1 MPVGKNSIRRVA
13 NNGYSKVK
21 TEAPDMENS
30 TVVAARKT
38 RAPRS
43 TVKPKTTT
51 EDKAK
56 ITAQAETEVG
66 QPDNATMISKTDKS
80 YVNVGDRMPYYLL

>member
-30 TVVAARKT
+30 KIVTIKKST
-38 RAPRS
+38 
-43 TVKPKTTT
+43 TVKNASTKK
-51 EDKAK
+51 DNAVSDNVNLVKAK
-56 ITAQAETEVG
+56 GILTPVDTKTE
-66 QPDNATMISKTDKS
+66 KS
-80 YVNVGDRMPYYLL
+80 FVNVGDDMPYYLL

>member
-30 TVVAARKT
+30 KIVTIRKST
-38 RAPRS
+38 
-43 TVKPKTTT
+43 TVKSTSKKKDN
-51 EDKAK
+51 ELSDKVNAVKAK
-56 ITAQAETEVG
+56 ETLS
-66 QPDNATMISKTDKS
+66 PIDTKTEKS
-80 YVNVGDRMPYYLL
+80 FVNVGDDMPYYLL

>member
-30 TVVAARKT
+30 TVVTAKKT
-38 RAPRS
+38 RAPRG

-66 QPDNATMISKTDKS
+66 QPDNATVSAKTDKS